1 MPKNTVSST
10 KWAMANFTSWKK
22 ARNKR
27 FADDPEKQVLDDLLL
42 SHNASLLNKWLKLYV
57 AETRKQDGSKYPPKT
72 LYQLLAGLLRDMRS
86 RKPNCSNFLDP
97 NDHRFDS
104 LHNGI
109 DNVFREL
116 RSSGVGSDSKSAE
129 AITKEEEAQ
138 LMEQGVLGTDS
149 PRALLRAAFFLNGKN
164 FCLRG
169 GEEHRC
175 LKLSQIKRYSA
186 PDHYVYTENSSKNR
200 SGGMAQM
207 RVANKVVPI
216 YATPEAG
223 IRCHVNILDTYF
235 SKLPQEAMEKDNFYL
250 QPLTKLPHDPQK
262 PWFSTIPVGRNTLA
276 KMVKDICKEG
286 QISGNKTNHSLRATG
301 ASELFQA
308 GVPEKVIQ
316 ERTGHLSLS
325 GLRHY
330 ERTTD
335 EQHRS
340 VSQILSSSVNATFDK
355 EVSMA
360 TMPTTVSHSRLPLQP
375 IASMQSFRPVSQ
387 ASFTPNMNFS
397 GCSVMIY
404 QGTNTAQLPP
414 PVPVGYDISD
424 LDVENFFA
432 DL

>member
-1 MPKNTVSST
+1 MK
-10 KWAMANFTSWKK
+10 
-22 ARNKR
+22 
-27 FADDPEKQVLDDLLL
+27 
-42 SHNASLLNKWLKLYV
+42 
-57 AETRKQDGSKYPPKT
+57 
-72 LYQLLAGLLRDMRS
+72 
-86 RKPNCSNFLDP
+86 
-97 NDHRFDS
+97 
-104 LHNGI
+104 
-109 DNVFREL
+109 
-116 RSSGVGSDSKSAE
+116 
-129 AITKEEEAQ
+129 
-138 LMEQGVLGTDS
+138 
-149 PRALLRAAFFLNGKN
+149 
-164 FCLRG
+164 
-169 GEEHRC
+169 
-175 LKLSQIKRYSA
+175 
-186 PDHYVYTENSSKNR
+186 
-200 SGGMAQM
+200 
-207 RVANKVVPI
+207 
-216 YATPEAG
+216 
-223 IRCHVNILDTYF
+223 
-235 SKLPQEAMEKDNFYL
+235 
-250 QPLTKLPHDPQK
+250 QK

-301 ASELFQA
+301 ASKLFHA
-308 GVPEKVIQ
+308 GVPEKFIQ